1 MKVLKKLITVTA
13 CTAIIGTSLSMANVG
28 NNNVM
33 TVHAAGRILTTKQ
46 FNSDVHAL
54 SIASEIAGKDSTY
67 ADAMRSNLI
76 KGYTSN
82 DNLTDDPESIKGFF
96 DDIQNDD
103 NNNESSYSAVKY
115 LYHHFYNRF
124 DGNTKQALNG
134 LYNQSN
140 SQNFGNL
147 ADGLS
152 NAISDWAN
160 KFSYVGP
167 SKQSRIKADK
177 KRINAAKKNLRKHH
191 TKKNKR
197 ALNRAKNRLEVDNI
211 KYK

>member
-13 CTAIIGTSLSMANVG
+13 CTAIIGTSLSIANVS

-54 SIASEIAGKDSTY
+54 SIASEIAGDGSQY
-67 ADAMRSNLI
+67 ANDMRSFLVN
-76 KGYTSN
+76 GYTDSSN
-82 DNLTDDPESIKGFF
+82 GVQEFF
-96 DDIQNDD
+96 NDGLEG
-103 NNNESSYSAVKY
+103 NSNACYSAVKY

-124 DGNTKQALNG
+124 DGDTKQALNG

-140 SQNFGNL
+140 SQNFGNF
-147 ADGLS
+147 ANGLS

-177 KRINAAKKNLRKHH
+177 KRINAAKKNLSKHH

>member
-13 CTAIIGTSLSMANVG
+13 CTAIIGTSLSIANVG

-54 SIASEIAGKDSTY
+54 SIASEIAGKDS
-67 ADAMRSNLI
+67 
-76 KGYTSN
+76 GYSN
-82 DNLTDDPESIKGFF
+82 DMRTHLVDGYKVGNGMQWFLN
-96 DDIQNDD
+96 DIVND
-103 NNNESSYSAVKY
+103 NESNYSAVKY

-124 DGNTKQALNG
+124 DGDTKQALKG
-134 LYNQSN
+134 LYDQSN
-140 SQNFGNL
+140 SQSVEKFAN
-147 ADGLS
+147 GLS

-177 KRINAAKKNLRKHH
+177 KRINAAKKNLSKHH